1 MKYALIFA
9 ATAAAYEAYGGYGAD
24 VESSSAVK
32 PSTSA
37 KPIGYTTIVPGYGKQ
52 PVTVTTQHQ
61 PYPTCVSPA
70 YGGKDCAKWDED
82 AYVST
87 VIKDYD
93 NNYATI
99 TKTAQPV
106 VVYHTKKTITH
117 SATATSG
124 YAAPTGVAYKNGTEG
139 CWYELYEKIE
149 EVPYNQLGPHAL
161 PGYPG
166 SGLYKEGEK
175 KQPVNV
181 KEYKGGKWS
190 EYVHEYSY
198 GTPKPEVTTYEKPG
212 VYTIPSKDVTIDHP
226 VTYPAEATKTA
237 KAGETCTYGGQSI
250 EAKQTGYITG
260 AYAAYETKVNGG
272 KTVTE
277 TVIKHTT
284 IYASTTGNYEV
295 AKPTTTVYD
304 HDTEVAYPTAKHYE
318 AGVYHHEAQ
327 TVTITKPGQ
336 AYTCEYE
343 QTKKH
348 EATSTPKKSTDHSAY
363 PTSVPAHDNSYGH
376 NKPSSTPK
384 QPTEGQNN
392 YPSYPATPNKPTEGE
407 HNHPSYPA
415 TPEKPTEGESNYPSY
430 PSTPKK
436 PVESESNYP
445 SYPAGPVEGHSS
457 SVQESYPTSA
467 PATIYTKPSYNGG
480 NAYGETGK
488 STMATVSS
496 KENAYPEST
505 PAYGAGSS
513 APAYGPDSSAPA
525 YGTASSAMASST
537 PCESS
542 SASSTTA
549 KSSAYSASTPAF
561 ESSIYSASK
570 PAEASSTPCE
580 SSTASVTPA
589 KSSAYSASTPA
600 NVYTKPSYN
609 GNTGYGENVKSTLST
624 ISTKPYPAS
633 TPVEHYP
640 ASASS
645 TPCES
650 STASMTPAKS
660 SDVYSQATPSPAESS
675 AYSTQAYGEASST
688 PVKPTSAPAYDN
700 TPYPAGATST
710 PCESSDKP
718 SATPYVPA
726 AYQPAPAEGYSK
738 PQTGYAKR
746 GGLNERRKIAAAN

>member
-1 MKYALIFA
+1 MKYALIFV
-9 ATAAAYEAYGGYGAD
+9 ATAAAHEAYGGYGAQA
-24 VESSSAVK
+24 ESSSVVK

-117 SATATSG
+117 SATATGG
-124 YAAPTGVAYKNGTEG
+124 YAAPTGLAPKNGTDG

-149 EVPYNQLGPHAL
+149 SVPYNQLGPHAL

-166 SGLYKEGEK
+166 SGLYKEGGQ

-198 GTPKPEVTTYEKPG
+198 GTPKPEVTTYEQPG
-212 VYTIPSKDVTIDHP
+212 VYTVPSKDVTVEHP

-237 KAGETCTYGGQSI
+237 KAGETCTYGGQYI

-260 AYAAYETKVNGG
+260 AYGAYETKVNGG

-348 EATSTPKKSTDHSAY
+348 EATSAPAKSSGHAAY
-363 PTSVPAHDNSYGH
+363 PTSASAPAHDNSYGH
-376 NKPSSTPK
+376 NKPSATPK
-384 QPTEGQNN
+384 QPTEGDNK
-392 YPSYPATPNKPTEGE
+392 YPSYPAGPMNGQSSSVHEAYPDSTPSYPKKPTEGE
-407 HNHPSYPA
+407 N
-415 TPEKPTEGESNYPSY
+415 
-430 PSTPKK
+430 
-436 PVESESNYP
+436 NYP
-445 SYPAGPVEGHSS
+445 SYPAGPAQGHSSS
-457 SVQESYPTSA
+457 SVQESYPAST
-467 PATIYTKPSYNGG
+467 PAGVYSKPSYNGG
-480 NAYGETGK
+480 NAYGNNGK
-488 STMATVSS
+488 STMATVST
-496 KENAYPEST
+496 KEYPHPEST
-505 PAYGAGSS
+505 PAYGT
-513 APAYGPDSSAPA
+513 DSSV
-525 YGTASSAMASST
+525 M
-537 PCESS
+537 
-542 SASSTTA
+542 
-549 KSSAYSASTPAF
+549 
-561 ESSIYSASK
+561 
-570 PAEASSTPCE
+570 ASSTPCE

-589 KSSAYSASTPA
+589 SSSVYSASTPA
-600 NVYTKPSYN
+600 AVSSAPAYGTGSSAVASSTPCESSTAAVTPAKSSSYSASTPAAVYSKPSYN
-609 GNTGYGENVKSTLST
+609 GNNGYGENVKSTLST

-650 STASMTPAKS
+650 STASVTPAS
-660 SDVYSQATPSPAESS
+660 SSVYSAPVYSQATPSPAKSS
-675 AYSTQAYGEASST
+675 SISTEVYSQASST
-688 PVKPTSAPAYDN
+688 PCSSSVQSTPTPVQPTF
-700 TPYPAGATST
+700 TPVYENAYPAGATST
-710 PCESSDKP
+710 PCESDKP
-718 SATPYVPA
+718 SATPAVPA
-726 AYQPAPAEGYSK
+726 AYTPAPAPAEGYGK
-738 PQTGYAKR
+738 TQTGYS
-746 GGLNERRKIAAAN
+746 RRSGMSQRRAAQ

>member
-363 PTSVPAHDNSYGH
+363 PTS
-376 NKPSSTPK
+376 
-384 QPTEGQNN
+384 
-392 YPSYPATPNKPTEGE
+392 
-407 HNHPSYPA
+407 
-415 TPEKPTEGESNYPSY
+415 
-430 PSTPKK
+430 
-436 PVESESNYP
+436 
-445 SYPAGPVEGHSS
+445 
-457 SVQESYPTSA
+457 
-467 PATIYTKPSYNGG
+467 
-480 NAYGETGK
+480 
-488 STMATVSS
+488 
-496 KENAYPEST
+496 
-505 PAYGAGSS
+505 
-513 APAYGPDSSAPA
+513 
-525 YGTASSAMASST
+525 
-537 PCESS
+537 
-542 SASSTTA
+542 
-549 KSSAYSASTPAF
+549 
-561 ESSIYSASK
+561 
-570 PAEASSTPCE
+570 
-580 SSTASVTPA
+580 
-589 KSSAYSASTPA
+589 
-600 NVYTKPSYN
+600 
-609 GNTGYGENVKSTLST
+609 
-624 ISTKPYPAS
+624 
-633 TPVEHYP
+633 
-640 ASASS
+640 
-645 TPCES
+645 
-650 STASMTPAKS
+650 
-660 SDVYSQATPSPAESS
+660 
-675 AYSTQAYGEASST
+675 
-688 PVKPTSAPAYDN
+688 
-700 TPYPAGATST
+700 
-710 PCESSDKP
+710 SSDKP

>member
-1 MKYALIFA
+1 MKYALIFV
-9 ATAAAYEAYGGYGAD
+9 ATAAAHEAYGGYGAHA
-24 VESSSAVK
+24 ESISGVK
-32 PSTSA
+32 PSTSE

-61 PYPTCVSPA
+61 PYPTCVTAA

-124 YAAPTGVAYKNGTEG
+124 YAAPTGVASKNGTEG

-212 VYTIPSKDVTIDHP
+212 VYTVPSKDFTIDHP

-237 KAGETCTYGGQSI
+237 KAGETCTYGGQYI

-260 AYAAYETKVNGG
+260 AYGAYETKVNGG

-295 AKPTTTVYD
+295 SKPTTTVYE

-318 AGVYHHEAQ
+318 AGVYHHEAK

-348 EATSTPKKSTDHSAY
+348 EATSTPKKSSDHAAY
-363 PTSVPAHDNSYGH
+363 PTSAPAYDNSYSH
-376 NKPSSTPK
+376 NKPSPTPK
-384 QPTEGQNN
+384 QPTEGENK
-392 YPSYPATPNKPTEGE
+392 YPSYPAGPVNGQSSSVQEAYPASTPAYPKKPTEGD
-407 HNHPSYPA
+407 N
-415 TPEKPTEGESNYPSY
+415 
-430 PSTPKK
+430 
-436 PVESESNYP
+436 NYP
-445 SYPAGPVEGHSS
+445 SYPAGPMKGHSS
-457 SVQESYPTSA
+457 SAIQESYPASTPVNVYS
-467 PATIYTKPSYNGG
+467 KPSYNGG
-480 NAYGETGK
+480 NAYGDNGK
-488 STMATVSS
+488 STMVTVSS
-496 KENAYPEST
+496 KEYPHPEST
-505 PAYGAGSS
+505 PAYGT
-513 APAYGPDSSAPA
+513 DSSAV
-525 YGTASSAMASST
+525 ASST

-542 SASSTTA
+542 TASV
-549 KSSAYSASTPAF
+549 TPAT
-561 ESSIYSASK
+561 SSIYSASS
-570 PAEASSTPCE
+570 PAAASSTPCE

-589 KSSAYSASTPA
+589 KSSSSSASTPA
-600 NVYTKPSYN
+600 AVYSKPSYN
-609 GNTGYGENVKSTLST
+609 GNHGYGENVKSTLST
-624 ISTKPYPAS
+624 ISTKPYPES

-650 STASMTPAKS
+650 STASVTPATS
-660 SDVYSQATPSPAESS
+660 PVYSTAVYSTAVYSQATPVPEKSS
-675 AYSTQAYGEASST
+675 AHSTDVYGQASST
-688 PVKPTSAPAYDN
+688 PCSSSVQSTPTPIQPTSTPVHDN
-700 TPYPAGATST
+700 THYPASATST
-710 PCESSDKP
+710 PCESDKP
-718 SATPYVPA
+718 SATPAVPA
-726 AYQPAPAEGYSK
+726 AYQPAPAESYGK
-738 PQTGYAKR
+738 TQTGYTKR
-746 GGLNERRKIAAAN
+746 SGMAQRRQIVAA

>member
-226 VTYPAEATKTA
+226 VTY
-237 KAGETCTYGGQSI
+237 Q
-250 EAKQTGYITG
+250 
-260 AYAAYETKVNGG
+260 
-272 KTVTE
+272 
-277 TVIKHTT
+277 
-284 IYASTTGNYEV
+284 
-295 AKPTTTVYD
+295 D
-304 HDTEVAYPTAKHYE
+304 
-318 AGVYHHEAQ
+318 
-327 TVTITKPGQ
+327 
-336 AYTCEYE
+336 CE
-343 QTKKH
+343 
-348 EATSTPKKSTDHSAY
+348 
-363 PTSVPAHDNSYGH
+363 GW
-376 NKPSSTPK
+376 
-384 QPTEGQNN
+384 
-392 YPSYPATPNKPTEGE
+392 
-407 HNHPSYPA
+407 
-415 TPEKPTEGESNYPSY
+415 
-430 PSTPKK
+430 
-436 PVESESNYP
+436 
-445 SYPAGPVEGHSS
+445 
-457 SVQESYPTSA
+457 
-467 PATIYTKPSYNGG
+467 
-480 NAYGETGK
+480 
-488 STMATVSS
+488 
-496 KENAYPEST
+496 
-505 PAYGAGSS
+505 
-513 APAYGPDSSAPA
+513 
-525 YGTASSAMASST
+525 
-537 PCESS
+537 
-542 SASSTTA
+542 
-549 KSSAYSASTPAF
+549 
-561 ESSIYSASK
+561 
-570 PAEASSTPCE
+570 
-580 SSTASVTPA
+580 
-589 KSSAYSASTPA
+589 
-600 NVYTKPSYN
+600 
-609 GNTGYGENVKSTLST
+609 
-624 ISTKPYPAS
+624 
-633 TPVEHYP
+633 
-640 ASASS
+640 
-645 TPCES
+645 
-650 STASMTPAKS
+650 
-660 SDVYSQATPSPAESS
+660 
-675 AYSTQAYGEASST
+675 
-688 PVKPTSAPAYDN
+688 
-700 TPYPAGATST
+700 
-710 PCESSDKP
+710 
-718 SATPYVPA
+718 
-726 AYQPAPAEGYSK
+726 
-738 PQTGYAKR
+738 
-746 GGLNERRKIAAAN
+746 

>member
-277 TVIKHTT
+277 TVIK
-284 IYASTTGNYEV
+284 
-295 AKPTTTVYD
+295 D
-304 HDTEVAYPTAKHYE
+304 R
-318 AGVYHHEAQ
+318 
-327 TVTITKPGQ
+327 
-336 AYTCEYE
+336 
-343 QTKKH
+343 
-348 EATSTPKKSTDHSAY
+348 KS
-363 PTSVPAHDNSYGH
+363 V
-376 NKPSSTPK
+376 
-384 QPTEGQNN
+384 
-392 YPSYPATPNKPTEGE
+392 
-407 HNHPSYPA
+407 
-415 TPEKPTEGESNYPSY
+415 
-430 PSTPKK
+430 
-436 PVESESNYP
+436 V
-445 SYPAGPVEGHSS
+445 
-457 SVQESYPTSA
+457 
-467 PATIYTKPSYNGG
+467 
-480 NAYGETGK
+480 
-488 STMATVSS
+488 
-496 KENAYPEST
+496 
-505 PAYGAGSS
+505 
-513 APAYGPDSSAPA
+513 
-525 YGTASSAMASST
+525 
-537 PCESS
+537 
-542 SASSTTA
+542 
-549 KSSAYSASTPAF
+549 
-561 ESSIYSASK
+561 
-570 PAEASSTPCE
+570 
-580 SSTASVTPA
+580 
-589 KSSAYSASTPA
+589 
-600 NVYTKPSYN
+600 
-609 GNTGYGENVKSTLST
+609 
-624 ISTKPYPAS
+624 
-633 TPVEHYP
+633 
-640 ASASS
+640 
-645 TPCES
+645 
-650 STASMTPAKS
+650 
-660 SDVYSQATPSPAESS
+660 
-675 AYSTQAYGEASST
+675 
-688 PVKPTSAPAYDN
+688 
-700 TPYPAGATST
+700 
-710 PCESSDKP
+710 
-718 SATPYVPA
+718 
-726 AYQPAPAEGYSK
+726 
-738 PQTGYAKR
+738 
-746 GGLNERRKIAAAN
+746 

>member
-24 VESSSAVK
+24 AESSSVVK
-32 PSTSA
+32 PTTSA

-124 YAAPTGVAYKNGTEG
+124 YAAPTGAAYKNGTEG

-212 VYTIPSKDVTIDHP
+212 VYTVPSKDVTIDHP

-237 KAGETCTYGGQSI
+237 RAGETCTYGGQSI

-295 AKPTTTVYD
+295 SKPTTTVYD

-318 AGVYHHEAQ
+318 AGVYHHEAK

-343 QTKKH
+343 QTKKY
-348 EATSTPKKSTDHSAY
+348 EATSIPKKSTDHAAY
-363 PTSVPAHDNSYGH
+363 PTSIPAHDNSYGH
-376 NKPSSTPK
+376 NKPSATPNK
-384 QPTEGQNN
+384 PTEGENN
-392 YPSYPATPNKPTEGE
+392 HPSYPATPKQPTEGE

-415 TPEKPTEGESNYPSY
+415 TPNKPTEGEN
-430 PSTPKK
+430 
-436 PVESESNYP
+436 NYP
-445 SYPAGPVEGHSS
+445 SYPAGPVKGHSS
-457 SVQESYPTSA
+457 SVQESYPAST
-467 PATIYTKPSYNGG
+467 PVTIYTKPSYNGG
-480 NAYGETGK
+480 NAYGDNGK

-496 KENAYPEST
+496 KEHAYPEST
-505 PAYGAGSS
+505 PAYGTASS
-513 APAYGPDSSAPA
+513 APVYGASSSAPA
-525 YGTASSAMASST
+525 YGTESSAMASST

-542 SASSTTA
+542 SASVTPA
-549 KSSAYSASTPAF
+549 KSSDVYSASTPAF
-561 ESSIYSASK
+561 ESSIYSASS
-570 PAEASSTPCE
+570 PAAASSTPCE

-589 KSSAYSASTPA
+589 KSSGYSASTPA
-600 NVYTKPSYN
+600 AVYTKPSYN
-609 GNTGYGENVKSTLST
+609 GNHGYGENVKSTLST
-624 ISTKPYPAS
+624 ISTKPYPES

-650 STASMTPAKS
+650 STASVTPAKS
-660 SDVYSQATPSPAESS
+660 SDVYSQATPTPAKSS
-675 AYSTQAYGEASST
+675 AYSTDVYGEASST
-688 PVKPTSAPAYDN
+688 PCSSSVQSTPTPVQPTSASVYDN

-718 SATPYVPA
+718 SATPVVPA
-726 AYQPAPAEGYSK
+726 AYQPAQGY
-738 PQTGYAKR
+738 TKR

>member
-1 MKYALIFA
+1 MKYALIFV
-9 ATAAAYEAYGGYGAD
+9 ATAAAHEAYGGYGAQA
-24 VESSSAVK
+24 ESSSVVK

-70 YGGKDCAKWDED
+70 YGGQDCAKWDED

-124 YAAPTGVAYKNGTEG
+124 YAAPTGLASRNGTEG

-149 EVPYNQLGPHAL
+149 SVPYNQLGPHAL

-166 SGLYKEGEK
+166 SGLYKEGEQ

-212 VYTIPSKDVTIDHP
+212 VYTVPSKDVTVDHP

-237 KAGETCTYGGQSI
+237 KAGETCTYGGQYI

-260 AYAAYETKVNGG
+260 AYGAYETKVNGG

-348 EATSTPKKSTDHSAY
+348 EATSAPAKSSGHAAY
-363 PTSVPAHDNSYGH
+363 PTSASAPAHDNSYGH
-376 NKPSSTPK
+376 NKPSATPK
-384 QPTEGQNN
+384 QPTEGENKYPSYPAGPMNGHSSSVHEAYPASTPSYPKKPTEGENN
-392 YPSYPATPNKPTEGE
+392 YPSYPA
-407 HNHPSYPA
+407 
-415 TPEKPTEGESNYPSY
+415 
-430 PSTPKK
+430 
-436 PVESESNYP
+436 
-445 SYPAGPVEGHSS
+445 
-457 SVQESYPTSA
+457 
-467 PATIYTKPSYNGG
+467 
-480 NAYGETGK
+480 
-488 STMATVSS
+488 
-496 KENAYPEST
+496 
-505 PAYGAGSS
+505 
-513 APAYGPDSSAPA
+513 
-525 YGTASSAMASST
+525 
-537 PCESS
+537 
-542 SASSTTA
+542 
-549 KSSAYSASTPAF
+549 
-561 ESSIYSASK
+561 
-570 PAEASSTPCE
+570 
-580 SSTASVTPA
+580 
-589 KSSAYSASTPA
+589 
-600 NVYTKPSYN
+600 
-609 GNTGYGENVKSTLST
+609 
-624 ISTKPYPAS
+624 
-633 TPVEHYP
+633 EHYP

-650 STASMTPAKS
+650 STASVTPAS
-660 SDVYSQATPSPAESS
+660 SSVYSAPVYSQATPSPAKSS
-675 AYSTQAYGEASST
+675 STSTEVYGQASST
-688 PVKPTSAPAYDN
+688 PCSSSVQSTPTPVQPTS
-700 TPYPAGATST
+700 TPVYENAYPAGATST
-710 PCESSDKP
+710 PCESDKP
-718 SATPYVPA
+718 SATPAVPA
-726 AYQPAPAEGYSK
+726 AYTPAPAEGYGK
-738 PQTGYAKR
+738 TQTGYS
-746 GGLNERRKIAAAN
+746 RRSGMSQRRAAQ